1 VTSINRNTLKLKIF
15 FFLFLLANSF
25 IAYGQE
31 LFPSTEPA
39 STMPKGVVGARFL
52 YESYKELPSNRTR
65 YWGGLRLMY
74 GATAK
79 LTVMMTG
86 TGSNHHLRKFP
97 ADLRNY
103 FISHHSIVY
112 KPNPFLIEGV
122 NLYAKYR
129 WFSKDEQNKHLR
141 LAFYAEAG
149 KAFVPHDE
157 AEPVLGDNTG
167 IGGGIIGTKLH
178 NRFAISLTCGY
189 THPFTYVDKAQQIT
203 FKSGNSWNYNLSLG
217 YRVAPIRYSSYK
229 NLNVNVYIEFINKS
243 YDAAKMT
250 VKGHN
255 FDFDIFQNYDPL
267 IYKSLIENRY
277 SEIRPSIQFIFNS
290 NNRID
295 IGVAQ
300 PFYNKSYM
308 HFYPMFFFNI
318 QKYFY
323 PKKKLNPVTNN

>member
-1 VTSINRNTLKLKIF
+1 MFHS
-15 FFLFLLANSF
+15 FLGL
-25 IAYGQE
+25 GQE
-31 LFPSTEPA
+31 LFPATEPA
-39 STMPKGVVGARFL
+39 STMPKGVAGARFL

-74 GATAK
+74 GVTGR

-86 TGSNHHLRKFP
+86 TGSNHHLKKFP

-103 FISHHSIVY
+103 FINHHQITF

-122 NLYAKYR
+122 HVYAKYR
-129 WFSKDEQNKHLR
+129 WFSKDEQHKHLR

-157 AEPVLGDNTG
+157 AEPLLGDNTG
-167 IGGGIIGTKLH
+167 FGGGVIGTKLH
-178 NRFAISLTCGY
+178 NRFALSLTCGY
-189 THPFTYVDKAQQIT
+189 THPLAYVDKAQQIN
-203 FKSGNSWNYNLSLG
+203 FKSGNSWHYNLSLG
-217 YRVAPIRYSSYK
+217 YRLAPVRYSSYK
-229 NLNVNVYIEFINKS
+229 NLNVNLYVEFINKS

-250 VKGHN
+250 VKGQN

-267 IYKSLIENRY
+267 IYKGLIENRY
-277 SEIRPSIQFIFNS
+277 SEIRPSVQFIFNS

-295 IGVAQ
+295 IGIAQ
-300 PFYNKSYM
+300 PFYGKSYL
-308 HFYPMFFFNI
+308 HFYPMFFFNV

-323 PKKKLNPVTNN
+323 PKKKLEPIDNFKS